1 MSVELCHIVR
11 IQYMHSNNCYETI
24 ATDFQ
29 FAVILIVSDETLTGQ
44 TNVCGVLMLLAG
56 VLKHGKR
63 DDLIEFGKQFI

>member
-1 MSVELCHIVR
+1 
-11 IQYMHSNNCYETI
+11 
-24 ATDFQ
+24 
-29 FAVILIVSDETLTGQ
+29 LIVSDETLTGQ